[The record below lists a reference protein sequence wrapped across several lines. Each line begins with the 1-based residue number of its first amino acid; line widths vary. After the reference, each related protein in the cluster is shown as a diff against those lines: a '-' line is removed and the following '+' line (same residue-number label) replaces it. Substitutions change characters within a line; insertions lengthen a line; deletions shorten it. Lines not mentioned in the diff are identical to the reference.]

1 MCKEFVRLTGRALFV
16 LLLAVMPAEANAFRL
31 IWTQEATIADIRAAF
46 QAKELTCRQLVQMY
60 LRCQIR
66 AVWAHRPT
74 ALRAGDREGQL

>member
-46 QAKELTCRQLVQMY
+46 QAKELTCRQLVLMY
-60 LRCQIR
+60 L
-66 AVWAHRPT
+66 
-74 ALRAGDREGQL
+74 DRIEA